1 MNSDSEIYLAEWLYL
16 AATNEA
22 GIALWFDAF
31 DDTRVSWRLTQARRL
46 LRGIR
51 QLTLSAADR
60 ARVHHYEGMLEAQLG
75 DWNRA
80 TERFKRALDL
90 LEGSQ
95 EVEDGVLILND
106 LGMVLRLQGNAEDAR
121 EAHEQALALA
131 RVVENPHLVAESLS
145 HVGLDLE
152 HQKLTDQAV
161 GYFRQALSASEA
173 LGDHQ
178 QAAFMLN
185 HLGEALWRTG
195 RLIEARNAL
204 TGALDL
210 LASVAD
216 DPYLHA
222 QVEGNLGNVAY
233 EEGDLDMA
241 AALWQ
246 SALNSMDQ
254 LDVVFDKI
262 GLLNNLGGLAYAQA
276 DYGRALAFFQESLE
290 LAQELG
296 DERGIQEALRNLI
309 LAIGRHDEVVGS
321 EQLCAGRR

>member
-1 MNSDSEIYLAEWLYL
+1 MSNDSETYLAEWLYL
-16 AATNEA
+16 AAANETSV
-22 GIALWFDAF
+22 ALWFDTF
-31 DDTRVSWRLTQARRL
+31 DDARVSWRLAQARRL
-46 LRGIR
+46 LRGIK
-51 QLTLSAADR
+51 QLTLSAPDR
-60 ARVHHYEGMLEAQLG
+60 ARVYHCEGMLEAQLG

-80 TERFKRALDL
+80 TERLTRAMDL

-106 LGMVLRLQGNAEDAR
+106 LGMVLRLHGNPEGACA
-121 EAHEQALALA
+121 AHEQALALA
-131 RVVENPHLVAESLS
+131 QAIENPHLAAESLS

-152 HQKLTDQAV
+152 HQGLADRAV
-161 GYFRQALSASEA
+161 GYFEQALSAYKA

-178 QAAFMLN
+178 QMAFMLN

-195 RLIEARNAL
+195 QLVEARSAL

-233 EEGDLDMA
+233 EEGDLDA
-241 AALWQ
+241 AATLWQ
-246 SALNSMDQ
+246 SALTSVDQ
-254 LDVVFDKI
+254 LGVVFDKI
-262 GLLNNLGGLAYAQA
+262 GLLNNLGGLAYARA
-276 DYGRALAFFQESLE
+276 DYSSALEFFQESLE

-296 DERGIQEALRNLI
+296 DERGIQEAMHNVA
-309 LAIGRHDEVVGS
+309 LAMGEHDETVGS
-321 EQLCAGRR
+321 EQHE